1 MAELATIARP
11 YAEALFR
18 ASQADLGRA
27 AAWLDEL
34 TAVAE
39 DSRVLAYAADPRVTS
54 TQVADLISGVA
65 EGAAQQPLPAQAKA
79 FLQAVLEN
87 GRLQALPE
95 IAKQFHVLKNE
106 REGVLDAQVYSAYP
120 LEDQAMADL
129 QSVLER
135 KFGRKLTLKVSLAPE
150 LIGGVR
156 AVVGDEVYDTSVK
169 AQLENMKT
177 ALTA

>member
-1 MAELATIARP
+1 M
-11 YAEALFR
+11 
-18 ASQADLGRA
+18 
-27 AAWLDEL
+27 
-34 TAVAE
+34 
-39 DSRVLAYAADPRVTS
+39 
-54 TQVADLISGVA
+54 
-65 EGAAQQPLPAQAKA
+65 
-79 FLQAVLEN
+79 
-87 GRLQALPE
+87 
-95 IAKQFHVLKNE
+95 LKNE